1 MKAEDG
7 IMQHNIATA
16 TAIALLVGT
25 LSLQHTGPVSAV
37 AQAAGERHKTAS
49 EDKTRCLE
57 TDQVVSYKTEND
69 TTVRFF
75 MKNGAEMLLKLKR
88 QCPQLHFHRYI
99 SYTPVD
105 GKLCAGN
112 DKIKTRA
119 GVDCRI
125 FSLALDPQAVANKA
139 KAPIAPQTPETEPA
153 NGPAVD
159 PQ

>member
-1 MKAEDG
+1 
-7 IMQHNIATA
+7 MQHNIAIT
-16 TAIALLVGT
+16 TAIALLVST
-25 LSLQHTGPVSAV
+25 LTVLAS
-37 AQAAGERHKTAS
+37 AAGPAAQGTSGRHKTAS
-49 EDKTRCLE
+49 DDQTRCLE

-75 MKNGAEMLLKLKR
+75 MENGGEILLKLKR

-105 GKLCAGN
+105 GKLCASN

-119 GVDCRI
+119 GVNCRI
-125 FSLALDPQAVANKA
+125 FSITHEPQPAGNKP
-139 KAPIAPQTPETEPA
+139 KTPGSLPTPETKPA
-153 NGPAVD
+153 DKATVN